1 MFLFCTYSVE
11 NKPTSEEIT
20 KSKDSMAT
28 ILSTKK
34 GIHNTVYLK
43 GSALSKI

>member
-1 MFLFCTYSVE
+1 MFLYCTYSVE

-28 ILSTKK
+28 ISSTKK
-34 GIHNTVYLK
+34 GIRNTLYLK
-43 GSALSKI
+43 YSTLS